1 MPGNFETEVEDLM
14 RAFRERRAKVGEQ
27 QRQIAELRATATTPR
42 QTVKVTVDVH
52 GAITA
57 LEFPTGAYKRM
68 TPTELAEAITSTA
81 AEAKTKAMETLHSAV
96 LPELPGLPPGLSYTD
111 LVEGKADLSA
121 ALPTEPAMPDQ
132 VREYAETGRV
142 PGGSEPAG

>member
-1 MPGNFETEVEDLM
+1 MTDLFDYKIEDLM
-14 RAFRERRAKVGEQ
+14 REFRERRAKAGDL
-27 QRQIAELRATATTPR
+27 QRQITELRASATTPR

-81 AEAKTKAMETLHSAV
+81 AEAKTKVLDSLHTVV
-96 LPELPGLPPGLSYTD
+96 LPELPAGLNYVD
-111 LVEGKADLSA
+111 LIQGKADFA
-121 ALPTEPAMPDQ
+121 TALPQEPSMPDA
-132 VREYAETGRV
+132 VRDYAETGRV
-142 PGGSEPAG
+142 PERAGVSGQ

>member
-1 MPGNFETEVEDLM
+1 MTGNFDSEVEDLM
-14 RAFRERRAKVGEQ
+14 RAFRERRAQAGER

-68 TPTELAEAITSTA
+68 TPTELAEAITSTV
-81 AEAKTKAMETLHSAV
+81 AEAKAKALESLNTVV
-96 LPELPGLPPGLSYTD
+96 LPELPAGLNYVD
-111 LVEGKADLSA
+111 LIQGKADFA
-121 ALPTEPAMPDQ
+121 TALPAEPTMPDL
-132 VREYAETGRV
+132 VRDYVETGRV
-142 PGGSEPAG
+142 PERAEADGP